1 MDLQE
6 FVANFADQFDET
18 EPEEIQAE
26 TRFHEIEEWSSLT
39 AMGIIAMV
47 RTIYGKAIT
56 GRDIRT
62 CESVEDLYNLVS
74 SK

>member
-1 MDLQE
+1 MELQE

-18 EPEEIQAE
+18 EPEKIQAD
-26 TRFHEIEEWSSLT
+26 TKFHDIEEWSSLT
-39 AMGIIAMV
+39 AMGVIAMV

-56 GRDIRT
+56 GREIRSCDT
-62 CESVEDLYNLVS
+62 VEDLFNLVQ

>member
-18 EPEEIQAE
+18 EHNEIMAS
-26 TRFHEIEEWSSLT
+26 TKFHDIEEWSSLT
-39 AMGIIAMV
+39 AMGVIAMV
-47 RTIYGKAIT
+47 RTMYGKAIT

-62 CESVEDLYNLVS
+62 CVTVEDLFDLVQ

>member
-18 EPEEIQAE
+18 EPEEILAE

-39 AMGIIAMV
+39 AMGVIAMV
-47 RTIYGKAIT
+47 RTMYGKAIT

-62 CESVEDLYNLVS
+62 CVTVEDLFDLVQ

>member
-18 EPEEIQAE
+18 EPDEIMAE